1 MAYQFPFIDSKKLK
15 EVLSVLLMVV
25 LVFSSNQLQAQQE
38 PDGEAMLTFS
48 YPSLGQA
55 YLNVVFFN
63 DVPYLPLG
71 EVLSMLYIG
80 NEKTSNGK
88 GLQGV
93 FPNKNDNWLIDPLLG
108 MVTVKGSRE
117 NLPADKF
124 YMGEMDIYL
133 HPDYYSR
140 IFGLNFL
147 VNFNAL
153 SLSLTAEYPLPIDER
168 QKREAL
174 RRKLQQSA
182 ANRDLSDAPLLHGR
196 DRKLFAPGMLDYNL
210 NYNYGEGNQN
220 LGILLNAGMELFG
233 GDLQGLYSGTVQ
245 EGSLYSSFSGAR
257 WRYVLPG
264 GLLPDKN
271 AGMTGISVGQIN
283 TTGLNNSVGIL
294 GVGITNNPVIPRMK
308 LDVFVI
314 DGYTEPDS
322 EVELLIGGQLVDFL
336 RADDVGY
343 YRFNA
348 PITFGVVRLAIRI
361 YTPQGEVKI
370 EERQLQIPFTFL
382 PKGFVTYNLQAGL
395 AETSLDSLDK
405 DLIGHADIAYGV
417 TNALTIRAG
426 VDNGAVFGKNMTY
439 GVFGLSARILQQYLL
454 NVDVLPDRYYQ
465 ASASVFYA
473 NNTSVNA
480 QFTEFVPESEFN
492 LVGQV
497 REANLNAFFPFKAFG
512 KFSGFRITGER
523 QWYESGF
530 RTNYQTDFNTQIG
543 RIVARVNYRARIS
556 GLKDVGTG
564 IEPPNLYNAIG
575 QFTASM
581 TYTLKRDP
589 SVPVFVRG
597 MFFRGQYRYDTY
609 NKTPISYNFMISQ
622 TLFKMGRLTM
632 GYEMDA
638 MRKKGQFQLGFL
650 YDFRGLRTSTQ
661 FAASRNSYSAQQAIT
676 GSLGID
682 PSGYILPDNRDQV
695 TRSGVAVRLFIDANE
710 NGIFDQGEVVV
721 PAKAVRL
728 DRSANML
735 LGSDGILRIT
745 QLQAYWKYQMEV
757 DIHALPNPNLAP
769 KVKRFTFVA
778 EPNRYRSIDIPLY
791 QTGIIEGFVLVDHN
805 GKEEGLG
812 GLRLILEKLNDS
824 EPLQLLRTF
833 TDGGFYVFGLMPGK
847 YRLHAD
853 PKQLEFMNVTSEPGI
868 LEFEIK
874 ALAEGDYLENLNFKL
889 RYKKE

>member
-1 MAYQFPFIDSKKLK
+1 M
-15 EVLSVLLMVV
+15 LLTVI
-25 LVFSSNQLQAQQE
+25 LVFSSNTAKAQQE

-55 YLNVVFFN
+55 YINVVFFD

-80 NEKTSNGK
+80 NERTDNGK
-88 GLQGV
+88 GLHGF
-93 FPNKNDNWLIDPLLG
+93 FPTKNDKWLVDPLVG
-108 MVTVKGSRE
+108 MVTIKNNRE
-117 NLPADKF
+117 TLPADKF

-133 HPDYYSR
+133 HPDFFSR

-153 SLSLTAEYPLPIDER
+153 SLSLTAEFPLPIDER

-182 ANRDLSDAPLLHGR
+182 VNKDLSEAPLLYNR
-196 DRKLFAPGMLDYNL
+196 DRKLFAPGMLDYNV
-210 NYNYGEGNQN
+210 NYNLSNENRN
-220 LGILLNAGMELFG
+220 LGLLMNAGMEFMG
-233 GDLQGLYSGTVQ
+233 GDLQGVYSGTVLD
-245 EGSLYSSFSGAR
+245 GNLFSSFSGAR

-264 GLLPDKN
+264 GLRPDDN
-271 AGMTGISVGQIN
+271 VGMTGISVGQIS
-283 TTGLNNSVGIL
+283 TTGLNNSVAIL

-322 EVELLIGGQLVDFL
+322 EVELLIGGQMVDFL
-336 RADDVGY
+336 RADEVGY

-382 PKGFVTYNLQAGL
+382 PKGFVTYNVQAGI
-395 AETSLDSLDK
+395 AQTGLDSLDN

-417 TNALTIRAG
+417 TNALTVRAG
-426 VDNGAVFGKNMTY
+426 VDNGEVFGRNITY
-439 GVFGLSARILQQYLL
+439 GVFGLSARIKEQYLL

-473 NNTSVNA
+473 NNTSINA
-480 QFTEFVPESEFN
+480 QYTEFVPQSEFN
-492 LVGQV
+492 LLGQV
-497 REANLNAFFPFKAFG
+497 REANLNAFFPFKTFG
-512 KFSGFRITGER
+512 RFSGFRITGEQ
-523 QWYESGF
+523 QWFESGS

-543 RIVARVNYRARIS
+543 RVVARVNYRSRIIGFKES
-556 GLKDVGTG
+556 GNGV
-564 IEPPNLYNAIG
+564 EPPNLYNEIG

-589 SVPVFVRG
+589 SIPVFVRG
-597 MFFRGQYRYDTY
+597 MFFRGQYRFDTH
-609 NKTPISYNFMISQ
+609 NKVPISYNVMVSQ

-632 GYEMDA
+632 GYEVDA
-638 MRKKGQFQLGFL
+638 LRKKGQFQLGFL

-661 FAASRNSYSAQQAIT
+661 FSASRNTYSAQQAIT

-682 PSGYILPDNRDQV
+682 PGGYILPDNRDQV
-695 TRSGVAVRLFIDANE
+695 TRSGVAVRLFIDTNE
-710 NGIFDQGEVVV
+710 NGKFDPGEVVV

-745 QLQAYWKYQMEV
+745 QLQSYWKYQMEV

-778 EPNRYRSIDIPLY
+778 EPNRYRNIDIPLY
-791 QTGIIEGFVLVDHN
+791 QTGIIEGFVVVDNN
-805 GKEEGLG
+805 GKDEGLG
-812 GLRLILEKLNDS
+812 GLRLVLEKLNDS

-874 ALAEGDYLENLNFKL
+874 ALADGDYLENLNFKL
-889 RYKKE
+889 RYRKE

>member
-1 MAYQFPFIDSKKLK
+1 
-15 EVLSVLLMVV
+15 MVF
-25 LVFSSNQLQAQQE
+25 LVFSSKDLQAQQE
-38 PDGEAMLTFS
+38 PDGEAMLTFA

-55 YLNVVFFN
+55 YVNVVFFDN
-63 DVPYLPLG
+63 VPYLPLG

-80 NEKTSNGK
+80 NERTDNGK
-88 GLQGV
+88 GLQGF
-93 FPNKNDNWLIDPLLG
+93 FPTKNDKWLIDPLLG
-108 MVTVKGSRE
+108 LVTIKGNRE
-117 NLPADKF
+117 TLPADKF
-124 YMGEMDIYL
+124 YMGEMDIFL
-133 HPDYYSR
+133 HPDYFSR
-140 IFGLNFL
+140 IFGLNFM

-153 SLSLTAEYPLPIDER
+153 SLSLTAEHPLPIDER
-168 QKREAL
+168 QKREAM

-182 ANRDLSDAPLLHGR
+182 ANRQDSVAPLLYGR
-196 DRKLFAPGMLDYNL
+196 DRKLFAPGMLDYNF
-210 NYNYGEGNQN
+210 NYNYADAGQN
-220 LGILLNAGMELFG
+220 LGILMNVGMELFG
-233 GDLQGLYSGTVQ
+233 GDIQGLYSGTVQ
-245 EGSLYSSFSGAR
+245 EGSLYSAFSGLR

-264 GLLPDKN
+264 GLLPDEN
-271 AGMTGISVGQIN
+271 VGMTGISVGQLN
-283 TTGLNNSVGIL
+283 TTGLNNSVGLL

-382 PKGFVTYNLQAGL
+382 PKGFVTYNVQAGI

-405 DLIGHADIAYGV
+405 ELIGHADIAYGI
-417 TNALTIRAG
+417 TNALTVRAG
-426 VDNGAVFGKNMTY
+426 VDNGSVFGKELTY
-439 GVFGLSARILQQYLL
+439 GVLGLSARILQQYLL

-473 NNTSVNA
+473 NNTSINA

-492 LVGQV
+492 FVGQL
-497 REANLNAFFPFKAFG
+497 REANINTFFPFKTFG
-512 KFSGFRITGER
+512 KFSGFRLTGER
-523 QWYESGF
+523 QWYVSGF
-530 RTNYQTDFNTQIG
+530 RTNFQTDFNTQIG
-543 RIVARVNYRARIS
+543 RVVARINYRGRIS
-556 GLKDVGTG
+556 GFNDNGTG
-564 IEPPNLYNAIG
+564 QEPPNIFNTFG
-575 QFTASM
+575 QFTASA

-589 SVPVFVRG
+589 SIPVFVRG
-597 MFFRGQYRYDTY
+597 MFFRGQFRYDTQFKAP
-609 NKTPISYNFMISQ
+609 NSYNFMLSQ

-632 GYEMDA
+632 GYDKDIV
-638 MRKKGQFQLGFL
+638 RGKGQFQLGFL

-661 FAASRNSYSAQQAIT
+661 FSASRNSYSMQQAIT

-695 TRSGVAVRLFIDANE
+695 TRSGVAVRLFIDSNE
-710 NGIFDQGEVVV
+710 NGVFDQGEMVV

-745 QLQAYWKYQMEV
+745 QLQSYWKYQMEV

-778 EPNRYRSIDIPLY
+778 EPNRYRNIDIPLY
-791 QTGIIEGFVLVDHN
+791 QTGIIEGFVVVDN
-805 GKEEGLG
+805 GGKEEGLG
-812 GLRLILEKLNDS
+812 GLRLVLEKLNDS

-847 YRLHAD
+847 YRLYAD
-853 PKQLEFMNVTSEPGI
+853 PKQLEFMNVSSEPGI

-874 ALAEGDYLENLNFKL
+874 ALADGDYLENLNFKL
-889 RYKKE
+889 RYKK

>member
-1 MAYQFPFIDSKKLK
+1 
-15 EVLSVLLMVV
+15 
-25 LVFSSNQLQAQQE
+25 LVFSSKTAEAQQE

-55 YLNVVFFN
+55 YLNVVFFD

-80 NEKTSNGK
+80 NERTDNGK
-88 GLQGV
+88 GLHGF
-93 FPNKNDNWLIDPLLG
+93 FPSKNDKWLIDPLLG
-108 MVTVKGSRE
+108 MVTVKNNRE
-117 NLPADKF
+117 TLPADKF

-133 HPDYYSR
+133 HPDYFSR

-153 SLSLTAEYPLPIDER
+153 SLNLTAEYPLPIDER

-182 ANRDLSDAPLLHGR
+182 VNKDTTDAPLLYNR

-210 NYNYGEGNQN
+210 NYNWSNENRN
-220 LGILLNAGMELFG
+220 LGLLLNAGMEFMG
-233 GDLQGLYSGTVQ
+233 GDLQGLYSGTVLD
-245 EGSLYSSFSGAR
+245 GKLFSSFSGAR

-264 GLLPDKN
+264 GLNPDQN
-271 AGMTGISVGQIN
+271 VGMTGISVGQIS
-283 TTGLNNSVGIL
+283 TTGLNNSVAIL
-294 GVGITNNPVIPRMK
+294 GVGVTNNPVIPRMK

-322 EVELLIGGQLVDFL
+322 EVELLIGGQMVDFL
-336 RADDVGY
+336 RADEVGY

-382 PKGFVTYNLQAGL
+382 PKGFVTYNVQAGV
-395 AETSLDSLDK
+395 AQTGLDSLDN

-426 VDNGAVFGKNMTY
+426 VDNGEVFGRNLTY
-439 GVFGLSARILQQYLL
+439 GVFGLSARIKEQYLL

-473 NNTSVNA
+473 NNTSINA
-480 QFTEFVPESEFN
+480 QYTEFVPQSEFN
-492 LVGQV
+492 FMGQV
-497 REANLNAFFPFKAFG
+497 REANLNAFFPFKTFG
-512 KFSGFRITGER
+512 RFSGFRITGEQ
-523 QWYESGF
+523 QWYESGS

-543 RIVARVNYRARIS
+543 RIVARVNYRSRIIGFKES
-556 GLKDVGTG
+556 GNGV
-564 IEPPNLYNAIG
+564 EPPNLYNEIG

-589 SVPVFVRG
+589 SIPVFVRG
-597 MFFRGQYRYDTY
+597 MFFRGQYRFDTH
-609 NKTPISYNFMISQ
+609 NKVPISYNVMLSQ
-622 TLFKMGRLTM
+622 TLFQMGRLTM
-632 GYEMDA
+632 GYEVDA
-638 MRKKGQFQLGFL
+638 LRKRGQFQLGFL

-661 FAASRNSYSAQQAIT
+661 FSASRNTYSAQQAIT

-682 PSGYILPDNRDQV
+682 PGGYILPDNRDQV

-721 PAKAVRL
+721 PAKAIRL

-745 QLQAYWKYQMEV
+745 QLQSYWKYQMEV
-757 DIHALPNPNLAP
+757 DINALPNPNLAP

-778 EPNRYRSIDIPLY
+778 EPNRYRNIDIPLY
-791 QTGIIEGFVLVDHN
+791 QTGIIEGFVLVDNN
-805 GKEEGLG
+805 GKDEGLG
-812 GLRLILEKLNDS
+812 GLRLVLEKLNDS

-847 YRLHAD
+847 YRLYAD
-853 PKQLEFMNVTSEPGI
+853 PK
-868 LEFEIK
+868 
-874 ALAEGDYLENLNFKL
+874 
-889 RYKKE
+889 

>member
-1 MAYQFPFIDSKKLK
+1 M
-15 EVLSVLLMVV
+15 LLTVI
-25 LVFSSNQLQAQQE
+25 LVFSSNTAKAQQE

-55 YLNVVFFN
+55 YINVVFFD

-80 NEKTSNGK
+80 NERTDNGK
-88 GLQGV
+88 GLHGF
-93 FPNKNDNWLIDPLLG
+93 FPTKNDKWLVDPLVG
-108 MVTVKGSRE
+108 MVTIKNNRE
-117 NLPADKF
+117 TLPADKF

-133 HPDYYSR
+133 HPDFFSR

-153 SLSLTAEYPLPIDER
+153 SLNLTAEFPLPIDER

-182 ANRDLSDAPLLHGR
+182 VNKDLSEAPLLYNR
-196 DRKLFAPGMLDYNL
+196 DRKLFAPGMLDYNV
-210 NYNYGEGNQN
+210 NYNLSNENRN
-220 LGILLNAGMELFG
+220 LGLLMNAGMEFMG
-233 GDLQGLYSGTVQ
+233 GDLQGVYSGTVLD
-245 EGSLYSSFSGAR
+245 GNLFSSFSGAR

-264 GLLPDKN
+264 GLRPDDN
-271 AGMTGISVGQIN
+271 VGMTGISVGQIS
-283 TTGLNNSVGIL
+283 TTGLNNSVAIL

-322 EVELLIGGQLVDFL
+322 EVELLIGGQMVDFL
-336 RADDVGY
+336 RADEVGY

-382 PKGFVTYNLQAGL
+382 PKGFVTYNVQAGI
-395 AETSLDSLDK
+395 AQTGLDSLDN

-417 TNALTIRAG
+417 TNALTVRAG
-426 VDNGAVFGKNMTY
+426 VDNGEVFGRNITY
-439 GVFGLSARILQQYLL
+439 GVFGLSARIKEQYLL

-473 NNTSVNA
+473 NNTSINA
-480 QFTEFVPESEFN
+480 QYTEFVPQSEFN
-492 LVGQV
+492 LLGQV
-497 REANLNAFFPFKAFG
+497 REANLNAFFPFKTFG
-512 KFSGFRITGER
+512 RFSGFRITGEQ
-523 QWYESGF
+523 QWFESGS

-543 RIVARVNYRARIS
+543 RVVARVNYRSRIIGFKES
-556 GLKDVGTG
+556 GNGV
-564 IEPPNLYNAIG
+564 EPPNLYNEIG

-589 SVPVFVRG
+589 SIPVFVRG
-597 MFFRGQYRYDTY
+597 MFFRGQYRFDTH
-609 NKTPISYNFMISQ
+609 NKVPISYNVMVSQ

-632 GYEMDA
+632 GYEVDA
-638 MRKKGQFQLGFL
+638 LRKKGQFQLGFL

-661 FAASRNSYSAQQAIT
+661 FSASRNSYSAQQAIT

-682 PSGYILPDNRDQV
+682 PGGYILPDNRDQV
-695 TRSGVAVRLFIDANE
+695 TRSGVAVRLFIDTNE
-710 NGIFDQGEVVV
+710 NGKFDPGEVVV

-745 QLQAYWKYQMEV
+745 QLQSYWKYQMEV

-778 EPNRYRSIDIPLY
+778 EPNRYRNIDIPLY
-791 QTGIIEGFVLVDHN
+791 QTGIIEGFVVVDNN

-812 GLRLILEKLNDS
+812 GLRLVLEKLNDS

-874 ALAEGDYLENLNFKL
+874 ALADGDYLENLNFKL
-889 RYKKE
+889 RYRKE

>member
-1 MAYQFPFIDSKKLK
+1 M
-15 EVLSVLLMVV
+15 LLTVI
-25 LVFSSNQLQAQQE
+25 LVFSSNTAKAQQE

-55 YLNVVFFN
+55 YINVVFFD

-80 NEKTSNGK
+80 NERTDNGK
-88 GLQGV
+88 GLHGF
-93 FPNKNDNWLIDPLLG
+93 FPTKNDKWLVDPLVG
-108 MVTVKGSRE
+108 MVTIKNNRE
-117 NLPADKF
+117 TLPADKF

-133 HPDYYSR
+133 HPDFFSR

-153 SLSLTAEYPLPIDER
+153 SLNLTAEFPLPIDER

-182 ANRDLSDAPLLHGR
+182 VNKDLSEAPLLYNR
-196 DRKLFAPGMLDYNL
+196 DRKLFAPGMLDYNV
-210 NYNYGEGNQN
+210 NYNLSNENRN
-220 LGILLNAGMELFG
+220 LGLLMNAGMEFMG
-233 GDLQGLYSGTVQ
+233 GDLQGVYSGTVLD
-245 EGSLYSSFSGAR
+245 GNLFSSFSGAR

-264 GLLPDKN
+264 GLRPDDN
-271 AGMTGISVGQIN
+271 VGMTGISVGQIS
-283 TTGLNNSVGIL
+283 TTGLNNSVAIL

-322 EVELLIGGQLVDFL
+322 EVELLIGGQMVDFL
-336 RADDVGY
+336 RADEVGY

-382 PKGFVTYNLQAGL
+382 PKGFVTYNVQAGI
-395 AETSLDSLDK
+395 AQTGLDSLDN

-417 TNALTIRAG
+417 TNALTVRAG
-426 VDNGAVFGKNMTY
+426 VDNGEVFGRNITY
-439 GVFGLSARILQQYLL
+439 GVFGLSARIKEQYLL

-473 NNTSVNA
+473 NNTSINA
-480 QFTEFVPESEFN
+480 QYTEFVPQTEFN
-492 LVGQV
+492 LLGQV
-497 REANLNAFFPFKAFG
+497 REANLNAFFPFKTFG
-512 KFSGFRITGER
+512 RFSGFRITGEQ
-523 QWYESGF
+523 QWFESGS

-543 RIVARVNYRARIS
+543 RVVARVNYRSRIIGFKES
-556 GLKDVGTG
+556 GNGV
-564 IEPPNLYNAIG
+564 EPPNLYNEIG

-589 SVPVFVRG
+589 SIPVFVRG
-597 MFFRGQYRYDTY
+597 MFFRGQYRFDTH
-609 NKTPISYNFMISQ
+609 NKVQISYNVMVSQ

-632 GYEMDA
+632 GYEVDA
-638 MRKKGQFQLGFL
+638 LRKKGQFQLGFL

-661 FAASRNSYSAQQAIT
+661 FSASRNSYSAQQAIT

-682 PSGYILPDNRDQV
+682 PGGYILPDNRDQV
-695 TRSGVAVRLFIDANE
+695 TRSGVAVRLFIDTNE
-710 NGIFDQGEVVV
+710 NGKFDPGEVVV

-745 QLQAYWKYQMEV
+745 QLQSYWKYQMEV

-778 EPNRYRSIDIPLY
+778 EPNRFRSIDIPLY
-791 QTGIIEGFVLVDHN
+791 QTGIIEGFVVVNNN
-805 GKEEGLG
+805 GKDEGLG
-812 GLRLILEKLNDS
+812 GLRLVLEKLNDS

-847 YRLHAD
+847 YRLYAD

-874 ALAEGDYLENLNFKL
+874 ALADGDYLENLNFKL
-889 RYKKE
+889 RYK

>member
-1 MAYQFPFIDSKKLK
+1 M
-15 EVLSVLLMVV
+15 LLTVI
-25 LVFSSNQLQAQQE
+25 LVFSSNTAKAQQE

-55 YLNVVFFN
+55 YINVVFFD

-80 NEKTSNGK
+80 NERTDNGK
-88 GLQGV
+88 GLHGF
-93 FPNKNDNWLIDPLLG
+93 FPTKNDKWLVDPLVG
-108 MVTVKGSRE
+108 MVTIKNNRE
-117 NLPADKF
+117 TLPADKF

-133 HPDYYSR
+133 HPDFFSR

-153 SLSLTAEYPLPIDER
+153 SLNLTAEFPLPIDER

-182 ANRDLSDAPLLHGR
+182 VNKDLSEAPLLYNR
-196 DRKLFAPGMLDYNL
+196 DRKLFAPGMLDYNV
-210 NYNYGEGNQN
+210 NYNLSNENRN
-220 LGILLNAGMELFG
+220 LGLLMNAGMEFMG
-233 GDLQGLYSGTVQ
+233 GDLQGLYSGTVLD
-245 EGSLYSSFSGAR
+245 GNLFSSFSGAR

-264 GLLPDKN
+264 GLRPDDN
-271 AGMTGISVGQIN
+271 VGMTGISVGQIS
-283 TTGLNNSVGIL
+283 TTGLNNSVAIL

-322 EVELLIGGQLVDFL
+322 EVELLIGGQMVDFL
-336 RADDVGY
+336 RADEVGY

-382 PKGFVTYNLQAGL
+382 PKGFVTYNVQAGI
-395 AETSLDSLDK
+395 AQTGLDSLDN

-417 TNALTIRAG
+417 TNALTVRAG
-426 VDNGAVFGKNMTY
+426 VDNGEVFGRNITY
-439 GVFGLSARILQQYLL
+439 GVFGLSARIKEQYLL

-473 NNTSVNA
+473 NNTSINA
-480 QFTEFVPESEFN
+480 QYTEFVPQSEFN
-492 LVGQV
+492 LLGQV
-497 REANLNAFFPFKAFG
+497 REANLNAFFPFKTFG
-512 KFSGFRITGER
+512 RFSGFRITGEQ
-523 QWYESGF
+523 QWFESGS

-543 RIVARVNYRARIS
+543 RVVARVNYRSRIIGFKES
-556 GLKDVGTG
+556 GNGV
-564 IEPPNLYNAIG
+564 EPPNLYNEIG

-589 SVPVFVRG
+589 SIPVFVRG
-597 MFFRGQYRYDTY
+597 MFFRGQYRFDTH
-609 NKTPISYNFMISQ
+609 NKVPISYNVMVSQ

-632 GYEMDA
+632 GYEVDA
-638 MRKKGQFQLGFL
+638 LRKKGQFQLGFL

-661 FAASRNSYSAQQAIT
+661 FSASRNSYSAQQAIT

-682 PSGYILPDNRDQV
+682 PGGYILPDNRDQV
-695 TRSGVAVRLFIDANE
+695 TRSGVAVRLFIDTNE
-710 NGIFDQGEVVV
+710 NGKFDPGEVVV

-745 QLQAYWKYQMEV
+745 QLQSYWKYQMEV

-778 EPNRYRSIDIPLY
+778 EPNRYRNIDIPLY
-791 QTGIIEGFVLVDHN
+791 QTGIIEGFVVVDNN

-812 GLRLILEKLNDS
+812 GLRLVLEKLNDS

-874 ALAEGDYLENLNFKL
+874 ALADGDYLENLNFKL
-889 RYKKE
+889 RYK

>member
-1 MAYQFPFIDSKKLK
+1 M
-15 EVLSVLLMVV
+15 LLTVI
-25 LVFSSNQLQAQQE
+25 LVFSSNTAKAQQE

-55 YLNVVFFN
+55 YINVVFFD

-80 NEKTSNGK
+80 NERTDNGK
-88 GLQGV
+88 GLHGF
-93 FPNKNDNWLIDPLLG
+93 FPTKNDKWLVDPLVG
-108 MVTVKGSRE
+108 MVTIKNNRE
-117 NLPADKF
+117 TLPADKF

-133 HPDYYSR
+133 HPDFFSR

-153 SLSLTAEYPLPIDER
+153 SLNLTAEFPLPIDER

-182 ANRDLSDAPLLHGR
+182 VNKDLSEAPLLYNR
-196 DRKLFAPGMLDYNL
+196 DRKLFAPGMLDYNV
-210 NYNYGEGNQN
+210 NYNLSNENRN
-220 LGILLNAGMELFG
+220 LGLLMNAGMEFMG
-233 GDLQGLYSGTVQ
+233 GDLQGVYSGTVLD
-245 EGSLYSSFSGAR
+245 GNLFSSFSGAR

-264 GLLPDKN
+264 GLRPDDN
-271 AGMTGISVGQIN
+271 VGMTGISVGQIS
-283 TTGLNNSVGIL
+283 TTGLNNSVAIL

-322 EVELLIGGQLVDFL
+322 EVELLIGGQMVDFL
-336 RADDVGY
+336 RADEVGY

-382 PKGFVTYNLQAGL
+382 PKGFVTYNVQAGI
-395 AETSLDSLDK
+395 AQTGLDSLDN

-417 TNALTIRAG
+417 TNALTVRAG
-426 VDNGAVFGKNMTY
+426 VDNGEVFGRNITY
-439 GVFGLSARILQQYLL
+439 GVFGLSARIKEQYLL

-473 NNTSVNA
+473 NNTSINA
-480 QFTEFVPESEFN
+480 QYTEFVPQSEFN
-492 LVGQV
+492 LLGQV
-497 REANLNAFFPFKAFG
+497 REANLNAFFPFKTFG
-512 KFSGFRITGER
+512 RFSGFRITGEQ
-523 QWYESGF
+523 QWFESGS

-543 RIVARVNYRARIS
+543 RVVARVNYRSRIIGFKES
-556 GLKDVGTG
+556 GNGV
-564 IEPPNLYNAIG
+564 EPPNLYNEIG

-589 SVPVFVRG
+589 SIPVFVRG
-597 MFFRGQYRYDTY
+597 MFFRGQYRFDTH
-609 NKTPISYNFMISQ
+609 NKVPISYNVMVSQ

-632 GYEMDA
+632 GYEVDA
-638 MRKKGQFQLGFL
+638 LRKKGQFQLGFL

-661 FAASRNSYSAQQAIT
+661 FSASRNSYSAQQAIT

-682 PSGYILPDNRDQV
+682 PGGYILPDNRDQV
-695 TRSGVAVRLFIDANE
+695 TRSGVAVRLFIDTNE
-710 NGIFDQGEVVV
+710 NGKFDPGEVVV

-745 QLQAYWKYQMEV
+745 QLQSYWKYQMEV

-778 EPNRYRSIDIPLY
+778 EPNRYRNIDIPLY
-791 QTGIIEGFVLVDHN
+791 QTGIIEGFVVVDNN
-805 GKEEGLG
+805 GKDEGLG
-812 GLRLILEKLNDS
+812 GLRLVLEKLNDS

-874 ALAEGDYLENLNFKL
+874 ALADGDYLENLNFKL
-889 RYKKE
+889 RYK

>member
-1 MAYQFPFIDSKKLK
+1 MIHPFNFAHVRKLAGVLYMLLTVFLMLASKTAEAKP
-15 EVLSVLLMVV
+15 
-25 LVFSSNQLQAQQE
+25 E
-38 PDGEAMLTFS
+38 PDGEAMLIFS

-55 YLNVVFFN
+55 YLNVAFFD
-63 DVPYLPLG
+63 DVPFLPLG
-71 EVLSMLYIG
+71 EVLSLLYIG
-80 NEKTSNGK
+80 NERTSNGK
-88 GLQGV
+88 GLQGT
-93 FPNKNDNWLIDPLLG
+93 FPSKSDNWLIDPLLG
-108 MVTVKGSRE
+108 LVTIKGSRE
-117 NLPADKF
+117 SLPADKF
-124 YMGEMDIYL
+124 YMGGMDIYL

-168 QKREAL
+168 QKRETL

-182 ANRDLSDAPLLHGR
+182 ANKDQSDAPLLYGR

-210 NYNYGEGNQN
+210 NYNLSSENRN
-220 LGILLNAGMELFG
+220 LGILMNAGMEFLG
-233 GDLQGLYSGTVQ
+233 GDLQGLYSGTVLD
-245 EGSLYSSFSGAR
+245 GKLFSSFSGAR

-382 PKGFVTYNLQAGL
+382 PKGFVTYNLQAGI
-395 AETSLDSLDK
+395 AQTGIDSLDQ
-405 DLIGHADIAYGV
+405 DLVGHADIAYGV
-417 TNALTIRAG
+417 TNALTVRAG

-473 NNTSVNA
+473 NNTSINA

-492 LVGQV
+492 LMGQI
-497 REANLNAFFPFKAFG
+497 REANINAFFPFKTFG

-556 GLKDVGTG
+556 GVRDTGTG
-564 IEPPNLYNAIG
+564 IEPPNIYNAIG

-609 NKTPISYNFMISQ
+609 NKTPVSYNLMMSQ

-632 GYEMDA
+632 GYEVDA
-638 MRKKGQFQLGFL
+638 IRKKGQFQLGFL
-650 YDFRGLRTSTQ
+650 YDFSGLRTSTQ
-661 FAASRNSYSAQQAIT
+661 FSASRNTYSAQQAIT

-710 NGIFDQGEVVV
+710 NGVFDQGEVVV

-791 QTGIIEGFVLVDHN
+791 QTGIIEGFVVVDHN

-812 GLRLILEKLNDS
+812 GLRLILEKLNDN

-833 TDGGFYVFGLMPGK
+833 TDGGFYVFGMMPGK
-847 YRLHAD
+847 YRLYAD
-853 PKQLEFMNVTSEPGI
+853 PKQLEFMNVTSDPGI

-874 ALAEGDYLENLNFKL
+874 ALADGDYLENLNIKL
-889 RYKKE
+889 RYK

>member
-1 MAYQFPFIDSKKLK
+1 M
-15 EVLSVLLMVV
+15 LLTVI
-25 LVFSSNQLQAQQE
+25 LVFSSNTAKAQQE

-55 YLNVVFFN
+55 YINVVFFD

-80 NEKTSNGK
+80 NERTDNGK
-88 GLQGV
+88 GLHGF
-93 FPNKNDNWLIDPLLG
+93 FPTKNDKWLVDPLVG
-108 MVTVKGSRE
+108 MVTIKNNRE
-117 NLPADKF
+117 TLPADKF

-133 HPDYYSR
+133 HPDFFSR

-153 SLSLTAEYPLPIDER
+153 SLNLTAEFPLPIDER

-182 ANRDLSDAPLLHGR
+182 VNKDLSEAPLLYNR
-196 DRKLFAPGMLDYNL
+196 DRKLFAPGMLDYNV
-210 NYNYGEGNQN
+210 NYNLSNENRN
-220 LGILLNAGMELFG
+220 LGLLMNAGMEFMG
-233 GDLQGLYSGTVQ
+233 GDLQGLYSGTVLD
-245 EGSLYSSFSGAR
+245 GNLFSSFSGAR

-264 GLLPDKN
+264 GLRPDDN
-271 AGMTGISVGQIN
+271 VGMTGISVGQVS
-283 TTGLNNSVGIL
+283 TTGLNNSVAIL

-322 EVELLIGGQLVDFL
+322 EVELLIGGQMVDFL
-336 RADDVGY
+336 RADEVGY

-382 PKGFVTYNLQAGL
+382 PKGFVTYNVQAGI
-395 AETSLDSLDK
+395 AQTGLDSLDN

-417 TNALTIRAG
+417 TNALTVRAG
-426 VDNGAVFGKNMTY
+426 VDNGEVFGRNITY
-439 GVFGLSARILQQYLL
+439 GVFGLSARIKEQYLL

-473 NNTSVNA
+473 NNTSINA
-480 QFTEFVPESEFN
+480 QYTEFVPQSEFN
-492 LVGQV
+492 LLGQV
-497 REANLNAFFPFKAFG
+497 REANLNAFFPFKTFG
-512 KFSGFRITGER
+512 RFSGFRITGEQ
-523 QWYESGF
+523 QWFESGS

-543 RIVARVNYRARIS
+543 RVVARVNYRSRIIGFKES
-556 GLKDVGTG
+556 GNGV
-564 IEPPNLYNAIG
+564 EPPNLYNEIG

-589 SVPVFVRG
+589 SIPVFVRG
-597 MFFRGQYRYDTY
+597 MFFRGQYRFDTH
-609 NKTPISYNFMISQ
+609 NKVPISYNVMVSQ

-632 GYEMDA
+632 GYEVDA
-638 MRKKGQFQLGFL
+638 LRKKGQFQLGFL

-661 FAASRNSYSAQQAIT
+661 FSASRNSYSAQQAIT

-682 PSGYILPDNRDQV
+682 PGGYILPDNRDQV
-695 TRSGVAVRLFIDANE
+695 TRSGVAVRLFIDTNE
-710 NGIFDQGEVVV
+710 NGKFDPGEVVV

-745 QLQAYWKYQMEV
+745 QLQSYWKYQMEV

-778 EPNRYRSIDIPLY
+778 EPNRFRSIDIPLY
-791 QTGIIEGFVLVDHN
+791 QTGIIEGFVVVNNN
-805 GKEEGLG
+805 GKDEGLG
-812 GLRLILEKLNDS
+812 GLRLVLEKLNDS

-847 YRLHAD
+847 YRLYAD

-874 ALAEGDYLENLNFKL
+874 ALADGDYLENLNFKL
-889 RYKKE
+889 RYK